1 MKGPIKVNET
11 QYADYDFGTFND
23 GNYQHIDTSAYRE
36 LWAAYGQSLGAQS
49 RYDSLGLTAF
59 YNYAY
64 SHKCT
69 PNENSS
75 NATCEQSRAW
85 RCLDPTRPNTGAS

>member
-36 LWAAYGQSLGAQS
+36 FMGRLTVNPLGGAIAVRQPWPH
-49 RYDSLGLTAF
+49 RLLQLRLLT
-59 YNYAY
+59 
-64 SHKCT
+64 
-69 PNENSS
+69 
-75 NATCEQSRAW
+75 
-85 RCLDPTRPNTGAS
+85 